1 MRPRRSVRS
10 VDHPEPMMRFHPDDW
25 PGSPSE
31 AYLSWRGSFD
41 AYWREQKAA
50 GRVVL
55 PEAAHGCF
63 ADGHLGWRFKA
74 KSEGRLLVRAV
85 SGGE

>member
-1 MRPRRSVRS
+1 
-10 VDHPEPMMRFHPDDW
+10 MRFRPDEW

-50 GRVVL
+50 GLVVL
-55 PEAAHGCF
+55 PEAVHACF
-63 ADGHLGWRFKA
+63 VDEHLGWRFKA
-74 KSEGRLLVRAV
+74 KSEARRLVNGAATPV
-85 SGGE
+85 TPHKPS